1 LNILKA
7 WKKLRYG
14 LLVAGGLGTAAV
26 VYGSAAG
33 HEGLYKSVLMPAV
46 RLVDPE
52 QAHVLA
58 VKLAA
63 WGMVP
68 RDKSVPDKILVSKTY
83 QMLLFPVLRSK
94 CIDIV
99 MWNKV
104 VESVCRIR
112 DYFTKKLIYRTRS
125 WSRSAG
131 FVITLLKN
139 LYIEQ
144 SRGVGLQDSRL
155 LY

>member
-1 LNILKA
+1 VNILKA

-14 LLVAGGLGTAAV
+14 LLVAGSLGTAAV
-26 VYGSAAG
+26 MYGSATG

-83 QMLLFPVLRSK
+83 QMLLFPVRSK
-94 CIDIV
+94 CG
-99 MWNKV
+99 
-104 VESVCRIR
+104 
-112 DYFTKKLIYRTRS
+112 TRS
-125 WSRSAG
+125 WSRSAR
-131 FVITLLKN
+131 FAITLLKN

-144 SRGVGLQDSRL
+144 GRGVGLQDS
-155 LY
+155 

>member
-1 LNILKA
+1 M
-7 WKKLRYG
+7 
-14 LLVAGGLGTAAV
+14 VAGGLGTAAV
-26 VYGSAAG
+26 MYGSATG

-58 VKLAA
+58 VRLAA

-83 QMLLFPVLRSK
+83 QMLLFPVRSK

-104 VESVCRIR
+104 VESVCGIR

-125 WSRSAG
+125 WSRSAR
-131 FVITLLKN
+131 FAITLLKN

-144 SRGVGLQDSRL
+144 GRGVGLQDSRL